1 MDKNEVIKAMEGQL
15 KELDSTLEA
24 KIKKANQE
32 MENSVS
38 DKVDQKLKDEVKSL
52 TDTREEKLKQLQ
64 DNLDKLD
71 ARIQA
76 GDGPGQ
82 SEKTFG
88 EMLEEKASA
97 EEFKNKWSENRSASI
112 FMDNLTGKAVGTM
125 TEANSL
131 TGEVIPPTRRE
142 SIVELAQRATHVRS
156 LLPQGTMTGNT
167 YRFVQE
173 SAGEGGAGMSAEGAA
188 KNQVDYD
195 MGAIDAPVRKITAF
209 TRISEEMLEDIP
221 ALRSFLS
228 RRLSKDLRKKE
239 DSQLLYGDGNG
250 QNLTGLTINAAAFSA
265 VAADSNAQIID
276 LLIQVYSQLE
286 SNEYEANGVLLS
298 PRDYYL
304 IQTTKDADGAYV
316 KNDLVTTTGG
326 QLFIAGIPVF
336 RNTAL
341 SVGEYVVGDWLNASQ
356 IFDRVGVNIRFYEQD
371 SDNVTKNLVTVVAE
385 ERMAYPIFYP
395 DAFVH
400 GTLGTD
406 IDKIKN
412 FT

>member
-1 MDKNEVIKAMEGQL
+1 MEKNEVIKAMEGQL
-15 KELDSTLEA
+15 KELDSTLET

-32 MENSVS
+32 LENSVS

-52 TDTREEKLKQLQ
+52 TETREEKLKQLQ
-64 DNLDKLD
+64 ENLDTLD
-71 ARIQA
+71 AKIQTN
-76 GDGPGQ
+76 GPAQ

-88 EMLEEKASA
+88 EMLEEKMQ
-97 EEFKNKWSENRSASI
+97 EEDFKQKWGDNRSANV
-112 FMDNLTGKAVGTM
+112 FMEKLTGKAVGTM

-142 SIVELAQRATHVRS
+142 SIVELAQRATHIRS

-173 SAGEGGAGMSAEGAA
+173 TAGEGAADVTAEGTD

-195 MGAIDAPVRKITAF
+195 METTDAPVRKITAF
-209 TRISEEMLEDIP
+209 ASISEEMLDDIP

-239 DSQLLYGDGNG
+239 DQQLLYGTGVG
-250 QNLTGLTINAAAFSA
+250 QNITGLTINAAAFSA

-276 LLIQVYSQLE
+276 LLIQIYAQLE

-298 PRDYYL
+298 PRDYYM

-341 SVGEYVVGDWLNASQ
+341 SVGEYVVGDWLNAAQ

-371 SDNVTKNLVTVVAE
+371 KDNVRKNLVTTVAE
-385 ERMAYPIFYP
+385 ERLAFPIFYP

-400 GTLGTD
+400 GTLSTD
-406 IDKIKN
+406 ITKIKN
-412 FT
+412 YT

>member
-15 KELDSTLEA
+15 KELDSTLET
-24 KIKKANQE
+24 KIKKASE
-32 MENSVS
+32 ELETSVS

-52 TDTREEKLKQLQ
+52 TDAREEKLKQLQ
-64 DNLDKLD
+64 DNLDNLD

-82 SEKTFG
+82 TEKTFG
-88 EMLEEKASA
+88 EMLEEKVGS
-97 EEFKNKWSENRSASI
+97 EEFKNKWGDNRTANV

-173 SAGEGGAGMSAEGAA
+173 TAGEGGAGMTGEGAA

-239 DSQLLYGDGNG
+239 DSQLLYGDGTG

-406 IDKIKN
+406 INKIKN
-412 FT
+412 YT

>member
-24 KIKKANQE
+24 KIKKANE
-32 MENSVS
+32 ELETSVS
-38 DKVDQKLKDEVKSL
+38 EKVDQKLKDEVKSL
-52 TDTREEKLKQLQ
+52 TDAREEKLKQLQ

-71 ARIQA
+71 ARIQT

-82 SEKTFG
+82 TEKTFG
-88 EMLEEKASA
+88 EMLEEKASS
-97 EEFKNKWSENRSASI
+97 EEFKNKWGENRSASI
-112 FMDNLTGKAVGTM
+112 FMNNLTGKAVGTM

-173 SAGEGGAGMSAEGAA
+173 TAGEGGAGMTGEGSA

-239 DSQLLYGDGNG
+239 DSQLLYGDGTG

-412 FT
+412 YT

>member
-15 KELDSTLEA
+15 KELDGALEK
-24 KIKKANQE
+24 KISEANKSL
-32 MENSVS
+32 ENSVS
-38 DKVDQKLKDEVKSL
+38 DKVEQRLKDEVKTLS
-52 TDTREEKLKQLQ
+52 DAREEQVKKLQ
-64 DNLDKLD
+64 DGIDALD
-71 ARIQA
+71 AKIQNQ
-76 GDGPGQ
+76 GPGEEQ
-82 SEKTFG
+82 KSFG
-88 EMLEEKASA
+88 DMLEEKVSA
-97 EEFKNKWSENRSASI
+97 EEFRNKWGEHRSASL
-112 FMDNLTGKAVGTM
+112 FLDKLTGKAVGTM

-142 SIVELAQRATHVRS
+142 SVVELAQRATHVRN

-173 SAGEGGAGMSAEGAA
+173 TAGEGGAGMTAEGVE

-195 MGAIDAPVRKITAF
+195 MGAQDAPVRKITAF
-209 TRISEEMLEDIP
+209 TSISEEMLDDIP
-221 ALRSFLS
+221 ALRGFLS

-239 DSQLLYGDGNG
+239 DNQLLYGPGSG
-250 QNLTGLTINAAAFSA
+250 QNLTGLTINAASFSA

-276 LLIQVYSQLE
+276 LLIQVYAQLE

-298 PRDYYL
+298 PRDYYT
-304 IQTTKDADGAYV
+304 IQTTKDADGSYV
-316 KNDLVTTTGG
+316 KNDLVTTNGG

-371 SDNVTKNLVTVVAE
+371 KDNVRKNLVTVVAE
-385 ERMAYPIFYP
+385 ERLAFPIFYP
-395 DAFVH
+395 DAYVY
-400 GTLGTD
+400 GTLTTD
-406 IDKIKN
+406 INKIKN
-412 FT
+412 YTP